1 MISIFPRNK
10 EINGIINAS
19 SNLKL
24 TFSSSSDLNCKHC
37 PFQRTCPASTS
48 WGAKKQHD
56 WLSVSFGEDLLYIT
70 HYCITGKNDKCR
82 PRGWNVDA
90 TDKQGTSYRIDTVTE
105 GLLSS
110 NYNEL
115 HKTKIHG
122 PFSSYN
128 FTITDTYESR
138 SDWYSH
144 IFGID
149 FFGILNP
156 DKSLMKKMFKT
167 CKKQSKNKNFIYK

>member
-1 MISIFPRNK
+1 MQ
-10 EINGIINAS
+10 
-19 SNLKL
+19 
-24 TFSSSSDLNCKHC
+24 TFHANTVHFKGLVIG
-37 PFQRTCPASTS
+37 QRRGEP
-48 WGAKKQHD
+48 KKQYD

-70 HYCITGKNDKCR
+70 HYCITGKGVSNR
-82 PRGWNVDA
+82 VRGWNVDA

-122 PFSSYN
+122 PFSSFN
-128 FTITDTYESR
+128 FTITDTYSSN
-138 SDWYSH
+138 SDWYSLTY
-144 IFGID
+144 GID

-167 CKKQSKNKNFIYK
+167 CKKQSKNKNSLVLYIAFCLRNY